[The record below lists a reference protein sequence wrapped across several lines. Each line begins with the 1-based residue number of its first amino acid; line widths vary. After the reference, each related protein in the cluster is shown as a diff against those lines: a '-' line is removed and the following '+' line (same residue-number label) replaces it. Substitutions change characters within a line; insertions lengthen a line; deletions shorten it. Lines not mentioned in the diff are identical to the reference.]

1 MKKLI
6 CCLLVCLLLPA
17 LALAA
22 PQPLTMQGLSKV
34 VADHKGQ
41 VVVVNFFATW
51 CPPCREELPHLVKL
65 AKEYQGKVVFVGL
78 SVDEDASVVPPFL
91 KKMGITY
98 PVYLPQE
105 DLIRSF
111 GVRTIPHNVVYGP
124 DGVMQANQPG
134 YVDGESLKA
143 FIDSLLEHK

>member
-1 MKKLI
+1 MSDNGLRKINIKRNFLKYPEGSCLI
-6 CCLLVCLLLPA
+6 EMGDTIV
-17 LALAA
+17 LATA
-22 PQPLTMQGLSKV
+22 SI
-34 VADHKGQ
+34 
-41 VVVVNFFATW
+41 
-51 CPPCREELPHLVKL
+51 EEK
-65 AKEYQGKVVFVGL
+65 
-78 SVDEDASVVPPFL
+78 VPPFL